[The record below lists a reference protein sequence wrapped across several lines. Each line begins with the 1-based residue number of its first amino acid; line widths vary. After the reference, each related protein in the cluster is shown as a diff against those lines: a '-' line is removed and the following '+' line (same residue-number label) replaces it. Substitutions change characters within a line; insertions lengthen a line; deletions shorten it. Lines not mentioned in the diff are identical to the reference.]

1 MADLHPS
8 YRKSG
13 SKLFHGQAQR
23 VSLARTLAN
32 DAELLLFDDP
42 TSALDP
48 ISMQNVEDVLV
59 NKRNNQGMTV
69 FWFLSSPLKL
79 GFVIFVLKDG

>member
-8 YRKSG
+8 YRK
-13 SKLFHGQAQR
+13 AQR

-32 DAELLLFDDP
+32 DPEVLLLDEP

-59 NKRNNQGMTV
+59 NMRNNRGMTV
-69 FWFLSSPLKL
+69 VWFSFFSFETWFCYFLFKRWVVT
-79 GFVIFVLKDG
+79 FM